1 MGDFIYFTEEQKER
15 ANAVQI
21 ADILRREHEEV
32 ERSGNE
38 WRWKRHRSVTFRGSS
53 WYRHSRQ
60 VGSHAIDFM
69 QEFFGMSYPE
79 AVSYLL
85 DGEQGQLI
93 ERGKR
98 TGDKKKTG
106 KSGERTAVCRK
117 RTDRGK
123 KRTERAKGTET
134 AGEKSDHEES
144 LCISSA
150 ETSY

>member
-38 WRWKRHRSVTFRGSS
+38 WRGKRHRSVTFRGSS

-79 AVSYLL
+79 AVSYCWTENRDSLL
-85 DGEQGQLI
+85 N
-93 ERGKR
+93 
-98 TGDKKKTG
+98 
-106 KSGERTAVCRK
+106 
-117 RTDRGK
+117 
-123 KRTERAKGTET
+123 
-134 AGEKSDHEES
+134 GEKGRRQKENR
-144 LCISSA
+144 
-150 ETSY
+150 

>member
-1 MGDFIYFTEEQKER
+1 MQYR
-15 ANAVQI
+15 
-21 ADILRREHEEV
+21 LRTSFAGSIRRWSV
-32 ERSGNE
+32 PGMNGAGN
-38 WRWKRHRSVTFRGSS
+38 G
-53 WYRHSRQ
+53 HSRQ

-98 TGDKKKTG
+98 QETRRKAARGDKGRQAVEKEQTE
-106 KSGERTAVCRK
+106 ERT
-117 RTDRGK
+117 
-123 KRTERAKGTET
+123 KGTET

-150 ETSY
+150 EASY